1 MDREKIDLLVCE
13 INKLSE
19 TEKTMIGVYLNL
31 TQNVFSNIL
40 NEIKEIKKGI
50 IIMEEKQNGKK
61 RKKDEI

>member
-19 TEKTMIGVYLNL
+19 TEKTMIRVYLNL